1 MPAIKIE
8 MLFEKYFFP
17 KPSPFDNS
25 ICATQISLYCPF
37 YARSGEPAA
46 GGSGRIIS
54 PVRDRGVLHPH
65 LTSRYRNKIHIFG
78 RISLRYPIYFS
89 VTDPDPSDPYVFGPP
104 GSGSVSQMYGSG
116 SFCHKAKIVLK
127 NLDSYCFVTSF

>member
-1 MPAIKIE
+1 MIVNHFVRVLLTIKIE
-8 MLFEKYFFP
+8 IFFDVP
-17 KPSPFDNS
+17 YIFSDDS
-25 ICATQISLYCPF
+25 IGATQISLYCSF

-46 GGSGRIIS
+46 GGSGRVLS

-89 VTDPDPSDPYVFGPP
+89 VTDLDPSDSYVFGPP
-104 GSGSVSQMYGSG
+104 GSGSGSVG
-116 SFCHKAKIVLK
+116 
-127 NLDSYCFVTSF
+127 